1 MKINAAIKFIKSC
14 KKENLIPTFAKV
26 NVSIKSGSYK
36 LKRKIAR
43 LIMNTELQNK
53 HIQKQKLKKEIKKI
67 CTELKRTVSLIIL
80 NTYFHQINITLKS
93 KLKKITKRHDTK
105 LINLRRQQHESTFGI
120 TTTYVKNTLHNF
132 SSYQLSNDELTALS
146 YGLDHHIP
154 SKINRNRIYTE
165 FEQFYQSVLKDK
177 SHVPDE
183 DLSHLK
189 TKLRNT

>member
-1 MKINAAIKFIKSC
+1 M
-14 KKENLIPTFAKV
+14 
-26 NVSIKSGSYK
+26 
-36 LKRKIAR
+36 
-43 LIMNTELQNK
+43 
-53 HIQKQKLKKEIKKI
+53 
-67 CTELKRTVSLIIL
+67 KRTVSLIIL